1 VNLHAAID
9 QMEAMNSEQIHS
21 SLGLPRVEPTAEQLN
36 IWRSLEA
43 HAATRGV
50 RAFPSTPALVAD
62 FLNTLIDEELE
73 DACQAIQSIHDSVG
87 SSSPVATIAVRTILE
102 RRLRAE
108 SPKSWSRDDKQLFA
122 SLPVEI
128 RAVLA
133 RRENE
138 RDAGL
143 RRKQQEIHEPIR
155 RLTEDL
161 RRAEKELAEERKK
174 LQATIPETPKEAND
188 KAIQSE

>member
-1 VNLHAAID
+1 VNLSDAID
-9 QMEAMNSEQIHS
+9 QMLAMNGQQIHA
-21 SLGLPRVEPTAEQLN
+21 SLGLPRVEPSEEQLAL
-36 IWRSLEA
+36 WYRLEA

-73 DACQAIQSIHDSVG
+73 EVCLAIQAIHDSVG
-87 SSSPVATIAVRTILE
+87 ASSPVATIAVRTILE

-108 SPKSWSRDDKQLFA
+108 SPRSWSRDDKQLFA

-138 RDAGL
+138 RDASL
-143 RRKQQEIHEPIR
+143 RTKQNQ
-155 RLTEDL
+155 
-161 RRAEKELAEERKK
+161 LAEERKK